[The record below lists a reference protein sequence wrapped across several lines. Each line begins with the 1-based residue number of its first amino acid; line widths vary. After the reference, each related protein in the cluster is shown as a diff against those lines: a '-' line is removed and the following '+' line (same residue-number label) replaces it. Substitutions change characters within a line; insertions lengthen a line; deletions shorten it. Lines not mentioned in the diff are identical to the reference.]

1 MSTLKKL
8 NQPLNPLFEP
18 DQNEWDKKEKELL
31 LKLES
36 QYKTNIVKQENK
48 NILPHQ
54 RKLDEIIFDTR
65 NVFFKVLE
73 ISLNKKNPLPY
84 ILADDKNQLAF
95 CVLVISIG
103 VMMLLISN
111 LITE

>member
-1 MSTLKKL
+1 MSNLKKL

-18 DQNEWDKKEKELL
+18 DQNEWDKREKELL
-31 LKLES
+31 LKNT
-36 QYKTNIVKQENK
+36 TNILKSENIK
-48 NILPHQ
+48 LPHQ

-65 NVFFKVLE
+65 TVFFKILE
-73 ISLNKKNPLPY
+73 ISLDKKNPLPY
-84 ILADDKNQLAF
+84 ILSDDRNQLAF

-111 LITE
+111 LLTE